1 MAEQRDLY
9 DVLGVSRESTQ
20 DQIKS
25 AFRKLAREF
34 HPDLNQDPEAERRF
48 KEINLAYE
56 TLSDPEKRRRYDMFG
71 GEGFTPDM
79 FNFGDLSG
87 IFEAF
92 FGGGSPFGRPAT
104 RRRSR
109 SARGN
114 DQRLIL
120 ELTFEESVFGAQR
133 EIAVDRMER
142 CEQCGGSGAEPGTQ
156 PTRCSTCGGSGQV
169 SDVRQSVFGTVMTS
183 RACGTCQG
191 TGEEIAS
198 PCPECRGGGRLAKEQ
213 VMTVDVPAG
222 VTHGMEL
229 RVEGAGDD
237 GRAGGSTGDLY
248 LALAVE
254 PHPVFER
261 RGQDLLSALELP
273 VSAAILGAEV
283 EVETLDGPATLSVP
297 AGTQPGSVIKLSG
310 KGVPNLGRRG
320 RGDLLVR
327 VDVTLP
333 DRLGRRE
340 RPLIEEFAERRGE
353 HERPMR
359 GRLRPIQP

>member
-1 MAEQRDLY
+1 MAQQRDLY
-9 DVLGVSRESTQ
+9 DVLGVNRESTQ
-20 DQIKS
+20 EEIKR
-25 AFRKLAREF
+25 AFRKLAREL
-34 HPDLNQDPEAERRF
+34 HPDLNKDPEAERRF

-71 GEGFTPDM
+71 GAGFTPDM
-79 FNFGDLSG
+79 FSFGDLSG

-92 FGGGSPFGRPAT
+92 FGGGSPFGGTAT

-109 SARGN
+109 TGRGN

-120 ELTFEESVFGAQR
+120 ELSFEDAVFGTQR
-133 EIAVDRMER
+133 EIAVDSMET
-142 CEQCGGSGAEPGTQ
+142 CERCGGSSSEPGTG
-156 PTRCSTCGGSGQV
+156 PTRCSTCGGSGEV
-169 SDVRQSVFGTVMTS
+169 SDLRQSVFGTVMTS
-183 RACGTCQG
+183 RTCATCRG

-198 PCPECRGGGRLAKEQ
+198 PCSVCRGQGRLQKEQ
-213 VMTVDVPAG
+213 IITVDVPAG

-237 GRAGGSTGDLY
+237 GLGGGGSGDLY
-248 LALAVE
+248 LALSVR

-261 RGQDLLSALELP
+261 HGQDLLCALELP

-283 EVETLDGPATLSVP
+283 EVETLDGAATLSVP
-297 AGTQPGSVIKLSG
+297 AGTQPGSVIKLSA

-327 VDVTLP
+327 VDVQLP
-333 DRLGRRE
+333 ERLGRRE

-353 HERPMR
+353 RERPIR
-359 GRLRPIQP
+359 GRLRPPSP